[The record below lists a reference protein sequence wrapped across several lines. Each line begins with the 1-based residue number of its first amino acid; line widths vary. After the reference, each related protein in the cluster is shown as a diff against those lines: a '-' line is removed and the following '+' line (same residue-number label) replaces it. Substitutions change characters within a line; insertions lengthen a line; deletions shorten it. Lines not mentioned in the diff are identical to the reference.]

1 MSGPIAKEHRTVS
14 RVTTILERVSAART
28 GVRLAELAAALDAP
42 RSSVH
47 GLVKGLVATGY
58 LREEDG
64 GYVLGP
70 AVGALLMAAP
80 PTLDLATRPEM
91 EKLHRQFDET
101 VMLARP
107 VGDSLVYT
115 DTIESTRAIR
125 FSTPLHTR
133 RPLYPTSAG
142 KCILAFA
149 PTRMRENYLT
159 THIPDPDRREL
170 VRREL
175 TEIAVAGVAA
185 NRGETEPEDSGVGA
199 PILIGD
205 QVVAVLCVSGPTA
218 RIVDRLDEIAVAT
231 REAAREI
238 SERMRGAEDQPEPR

>member
-1 MSGPIAKEHRTVS
+1 MSASTAKEHRTVS

-28 GVRLAELAAALDAP
+28 GARLAELATALDAP

-64 GYVLGP
+64 AYVLGP

-80 PTLDLATRPEM
+80 PTVEHAARPAM
-91 EKLHRQFDET
+91 EKLHRRFDET
-101 VMLARP
+101 VMLASR
-107 VGDSLVYT
+107 VGDSVVYT
-115 DTIESTRAIR
+115 DTIESTRSIR
-125 FSTPLHTR
+125 FSAPLHTR

-149 PTRMRENYLT
+149 PTRMRESYLT
-159 THIPDPDRREL
+159 THILESDRREL

-175 TEIAVAGVAA
+175 SEIAVAGVAA
-185 NRGETEPEDSGVGA
+185 NRGETEPDDAGVSS
-199 PILIGD
+199 PIMIGD
-205 QVVAVLCVSGPTA
+205 QVAAVLCVSGPTA
-218 RIVDRLDEIAVAT
+218 RILDRLDEIAFAT
-231 REAAREI
+231 RDAADEI
-238 SERMRGAEDQPEPR
+238 SERIRGAGEPNN

>member
-1 MSGPIAKEHRTVS
+1 MSVSTAREHRTVS

-28 GVRLAELAAALDAP
+28 GVRLAKLAAALDAP

-64 GYVLGP
+64 AYVLGP

-80 PTLDLATRPEM
+80 PTLDVAARPEM
-91 EKLHRQFDET
+91 ERLHRQFDET
-101 VMLARP
+101 VMLASP
-107 VGDSLVYT
+107 VGDSIVYT
-115 DTIESTRAIR
+115 DTIESTRLIR
-125 FSTPLHTR
+125 YSAPLHTR

-159 THIPDPDRREL
+159 THILEPDRREL

-185 NRGETEPEDSGVGA
+185 NRGETEPDDTGVGS

-205 QVVAVLCVSGPTA
+205 QVAAVVCVSGPTA
-218 RIVDRLDEIAVAT
+218 RILERLDEIAVAT
-231 REAAREI
+231 RDAANEI
-238 SERMRGAEDQPEPR
+238 SERIRGAGEKL

>member
-1 MSGPIAKEHRTVS
+1 MSMSIAKEHRTVS
-14 RVTTILERVSAART
+14 RVMTILEWVAAAPT

-64 GYVLGP
+64 AYVLGP
-70 AVGALLMAAP
+70 AVGALLVAAP
-80 PTLDLATRPEM
+80 PTVDLTARPAM

-101 VMLARP
+101 VMLAAP
-107 VGDSLVYT
+107 VGDYVVYT
-115 DTIESTRAIR
+115 DAIESTRLIR
-125 FSTPLHTR
+125 YSAPLHTR

-149 PTRMRENYLT
+149 PARMRENYLT
-159 THIPDPDRREL
+159 AHVLEPDRREL

-175 TEIAVAGVAA
+175 TQVAVTGIAA
-185 NRGETEPEDSGVGA
+185 NRGETEPDDSGVA
-199 PILIGD
+199 SPILIGD
-205 QVVAVLCVSGPTA
+205 QVAAVICVSGPTA
-218 RIVDRLDEIAVAT
+218 RIVDRLNEIGVAT
-231 REAAREI
+231 REVANEI
-238 SERMRGAEDQPEPR
+238 SERMGRGGDRVGA